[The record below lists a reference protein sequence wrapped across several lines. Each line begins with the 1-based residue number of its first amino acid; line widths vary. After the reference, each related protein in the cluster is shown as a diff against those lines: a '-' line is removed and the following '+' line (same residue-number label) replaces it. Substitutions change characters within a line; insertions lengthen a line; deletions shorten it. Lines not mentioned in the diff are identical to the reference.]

1 MKRFTIKVTNTHSAI
16 IDILAETQ
24 LEAIEALDVWS
35 ENESNFWLLNQ
46 WLEKGDEGHS
56 LDVIGVADV
65 DNVDYVPCDI
75 DASKVLAR
83 KTSPV
88 MENKS
93 ENQEGGIDNG
103 EESPC
108 ETQEDSGKEAD

>member
-65 DNVDYVPCDI
+65 DDVDYVPCDI

-83 KTSPV
+83 KTSSV
-88 MENKS
+88 IEEKS
-93 ENQEGGIDNG
+93 EKQEGDEHDGND
-103 EESPC
+103 EP
-108 ETQEDSGKEAD
+108 